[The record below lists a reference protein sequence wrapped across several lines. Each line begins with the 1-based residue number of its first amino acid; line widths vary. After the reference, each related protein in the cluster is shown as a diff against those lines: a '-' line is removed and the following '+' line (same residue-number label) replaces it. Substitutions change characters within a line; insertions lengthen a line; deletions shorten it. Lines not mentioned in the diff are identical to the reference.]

1 MPTLAAS
8 HFMLDLPTLFAVTF
22 FVTVVGG
29 LLLLFTFLQNR
40 NTPALALWG
49 TGYLVGAT
57 GAALI
62 GGAGA
67 GIPNAWSVCAAN
79 ALVCGA
85 YAFMWSGARSFEGRR
100 VSIALLV
107 AGPAIWIV
115 AFQFDGFAQSM
126 TARIG
131 LVSTISATY
140 ALLSACELWYARDRD
155 LISRWPTLLLVIGHA
170 GFLLARIA
178 FAPTLAAS
186 TMSGH
191 TESTAVTV
199 IAFEALFAAFCLP
212 FLRVAMSKERA
223 EFEQRKAALTDS
235 LTGVANRRA
244 FFDHGNPLLE
254 GATAERRPVA
264 LLLFDLD
271 RFKEI
276 NDSAGHQA
284 RAFAPFEIRVA
295 DRVLA
300 LKLAGSGPFISDH
313 WQCANLTAQ
322 IRPDALLLA
331 ADPSPTAILGANRAL
346 KIAAPFSRPHSL
358 KMSARCCCAK
368 RSKSPATA
376 TSSCSNSCLVGF
388 FRVNGG
394 SGSICRKWI
403 LPTTRL
409 RCSARSPMLRRK
421 ERSAQAKRRTWLP

>member
-1 MPTLAAS
+1 MPTLTAS

-40 NTPALALWG
+40 NTPALAFWG

-155 LISRWPTLLLVIGHA
+155 LISRWPTLLLVVGHA

-254 GATAERRPVA
+254 GAIAERRPVA

-284 RAFAPFEIRVA
+284 G
-295 DRVLA
+295 DRVLQA
-300 LKLAGSGPFISDH
+300 FCDLVGAS
-313 WQCANLTAQ
+313 
-322 IRPDALLLA
+322 IRPGDLFGRLGGEEFAYLLVDASMAQALHA
-331 ADPSPTAILGANRAL
+331 AERLRRDFAAVSFPHLVVNPTVSVGVAMANEAGPQPVDAVGARRPGAL
-346 KIAAPFSRPHSL
+346 SRQGRRPQPRGAGAFGPGRGQGRH
-358 KMSARCCCAK
+358 RP
-368 RSKSPATA
+368 PATA
-376 TSSCSNSCLVGF
+376 VSTAPIAG
-388 FRVNGG
+388 
-394 SGSICRKWI
+394 
-403 LPTTRL
+403 
-409 RCSARSPMLRRK
+409 
-421 ERSAQAKRRTWLP
+421 

>member
-1 MPTLAAS
+1 MPTLTAS

-40 NTPALALWG
+40 NTPALAFWG

-100 VSIALLV
+100 VSVALLV

-170 GFLLARIA
+170 GFLLVRIP
-178 FAPTLAAS
+178 FAPVLAAS
-186 TMSGH
+186 TISGH
-191 TESTAVTV
+191 AQGTVVTV

-223 EFEQRKAALTDS
+223 ELEQRKAALTDS

-254 GATAERRPVA
+254 GAIAERRPVA

-284 RAFAPFEIRVA
+284 G
-295 DRVLA
+295 DRVLRA
-300 LKLAGSGPFISDH
+300 FCDLVGAS
-313 WQCANLTAQ
+313 
-322 IRPDALLLA
+322 IRPGDLFGRLGGEEFAYLLVDASMAQALHAAERLRRDFAAISFPHLVVKPTVSVGVSMASEAGRNLSTLLA
-331 ADPSPTAILGANRAL
+331 LADRAL
-346 KIAAPFSRPHSL
+346 YRAKADGRNRVAPAPLVLVEAKAETVSR
-358 KMSARCCCAK
+358 A
-368 RSKSPATA
+368 
-376 TSSCSNSCLVGF
+376 V
-388 FRVNGG
+388 
-394 SGSICRKWI
+394 
-403 LPTTRL
+403 
-409 RCSARSPMLRRK
+409 
-421 ERSAQAKRRTWLP
+421 ERSTGIATTVAG

>member
-1 MPTLAAS
+1 MPTLTTS
-8 HFMLDLPTLFAVTF
+8 HFVLDLPTLFAVTF

-57 GAALI
+57 GAALL

-67 GIPNAWSVCAAN
+67 GIPNAWSACAAN

-85 YAFMWSGARSFEGRR
+85 YALMWSGARSFEGRR
-100 VSIALLV
+100 VSIGLVV

-131 LVSTISATY
+131 LVSAISATY
-140 ALLSACELWYARDRD
+140 ALLSAGELWYARDRD

-170 GFLLARIA
+170 GFLLARLA
-178 FAPTLAAS
+178 FAPALAAS

-191 TESTAVTV
+191 TQSTAVTV

-254 GATAERRPVA
+254 GAIAERRPVA

-284 RAFAPFEIRVA
+284 G
-295 DRVLA
+295 DRVLQA
-300 LKLAGSGPFISDH
+300 FCDLVGAS
-313 WQCANLTAQ
+313 
-322 IRPDALLLA
+322 IRPGDLFGRLGGEEFAYLLVDASMAQALQAAERLRRDFAAISFPHLVVNPTVSVGVAMASEAGRNLSTLLA
-331 ADPSPTAILGANRAL
+331 LADRAL
-346 KIAAPFSRPHSL
+346 YRAKADGRNRVAPAPLVLVEAKGDIVRRPDRAAVTPAPIA
-358 KMSARCCCAK
+358 
-368 RSKSPATA
+368 
-376 TSSCSNSCLVGF
+376 G
-388 FRVNGG
+388 
-394 SGSICRKWI
+394 
-403 LPTTRL
+403 
-409 RCSARSPMLRRK
+409 
-421 ERSAQAKRRTWLP
+421 